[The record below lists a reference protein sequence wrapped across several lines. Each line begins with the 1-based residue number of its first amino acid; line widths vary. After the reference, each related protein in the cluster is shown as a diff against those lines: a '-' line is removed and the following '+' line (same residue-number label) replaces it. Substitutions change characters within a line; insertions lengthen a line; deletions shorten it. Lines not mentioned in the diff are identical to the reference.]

1 MRGQT
6 AITTLLVFL
15 LAAGGLGGCARGGA
29 PEEEAQ
35 RLQMTAIKSPDP
47 TIDRTGWPVIV
58 AFGDSLTAGYGVPAE
73 QSYPSQLQA
82 ELDARGYRYR
92 VVNSGVPG
100 ELSLH
105 GLYRVEQVLEHKPR
119 IVILEFGANDGMQ
132 GGSIRYM
139 RANLSVIIQR
149 LREAGATV
157 VLAGMMAPPNYGE
170 KYMKEFQQVYV
181 DLAAEHGIP
190 LIPFFLEGV
199 GGVPELNL
207 SDGIHP
213 TPEGY
218 RRVVENLWPVLE
230 PLLEK

>member
-1 MRGQT
+1 VHRKT
-6 AITTLLVFL
+6 ATIIVAA
-15 LAAGGLGGCARGGA
+15 LAIALGLGGCAGGGA

-35 RLQMTAIKSPDP
+35 RLAMTAIKSPDP
-47 TIDRTGWPVIV
+47 TIDRSGWPVIV
-58 AFGDSLTAGYGVPAE
+58 AFGDSLTAGYGVPAD

-100 ELSLH
+100 ELSFH
-105 GLYRVEQVLEHKPR
+105 GLRRVNEVLEHKPR

-132 GGSIRYM
+132 GASIRYM
-139 RANLSVIIQR
+139 RANLSAMILR
-149 LREAGATV
+149 LQDAGATV

-170 KYMKEFQQVYV
+170 KYMNEFYQAYV
-181 DLAAEHGIP
+181 DLAAEHGTP
-190 LIPFFLEGV
+190 FIPFFLEGV

-218 RRVVENLWPVLE
+218 RRVVANLWPVLE